1 VEYVSLT
8 TGQSLWIYWEG
19 LTRLLLLVELSAW
32 TSCLSNFTKMGVE
45 AGITV
50 EAGSSR
56 RSNFTMTSDAMTIGV
71 KGRGGSKTTPLD
83 KG

>member
-32 TSCLSNFTKMGVE
+32 TSCLSNFTETGVE
-45 AGITV
+45 VGIKV
-50 EAGSSR
+50 EVGSSG
-56 RSNFTMTSDAMTIGV
+56 RSSFTITSDVMTMSMER
-71 KGRGGSKTTPLD
+71 RGGSKTTPLD